1 MKISRGEI
9 WQVNLDPTVGA
20 EIRKARPVLVVS
32 SDAIGILPIKLV
44 APLTEWKEYLAQ
56 NLWHLKVVPDSAN
69 GLTKLS
75 AIDTLQLRGVDTQ
88 RFMYRLGSVSDEIM
102 QSVVAAIAAVIEY

>member
-9 WQVNLDPTVGA
+9 WQVNLDPTVGV

-56 NLWHLKVVPDSAN
+56 NLWHIKIVPDSAN
-69 GLTKLS
+69 GLMKPS
-75 AIDTLQLRGVDTQ
+75 AIDALQLRGVDTQ
-88 RFMYRLGSVSDEIM
+88 RFMYRLGSVPMKLYNPSWPR
-102 QSVVAAIAAVIEY
+102 